1 MGFKQGCRLC
11 AFNKKFKQNV
21 MSCGVFYCG
30 KRMEFMVSIFNFIY
44 VSLNYNNCL
53 EAVYIVKSKDPT
65 IIQEKQTTIGCSPT
79 PYEQALW

>member
-1 MGFKQGCRLC
+1 
-11 AFNKKFKQNV
+11 
-21 MSCGVFYCG
+21 
-30 KRMEFMVSIFNFIY
+30 MEFMVSIFNFIY